1 MTDGAP
7 PAAPRRPPLSLPARL
22 SLLAWDTARPPHGAD
37 VLPRLVR
44 AGALAELAQRGLLAD
59 DHGVATPADLD
70 SATGDPVLDGLLE
83 LVRESGPRPWR
94 GWVSAWA
101 GYTFTAVREQLTAG
115 GWLRAGP
122 RRALGLLPPARYT
135 PARAGVPAA
144 LRERA
149 RRLLDGT
156 RPAAAADARDALVAV
171 LAVAAGLL
179 PAPPGA
185 DRAARERRADELAG
199 RAAAADPAL
208 GRVLDELRAA
218 LSATVTTTA
227 PARG

>member
-1 MTDGAP
+1 MTDGAR

-22 SLLAWDTARPPHGAD
+22 SLLAWDTARPPHGG

-44 AGALAELAQRGLLAD
+44 AGALAELAQRGLLVD
-59 DHGVATPADLD
+59 DHGIATPADLD
-70 SATGDPVLDGLLE
+70 SSTGDPVLDGLLE

-94 GWVSAWA
+94 AWVGAWA
-101 GYTFTAVREQLTAG
+101 GYTFTAVRDQLTAG
-115 GWLRAGP
+115 GWLRPGP
-122 RRALGLLPPARYT
+122 RRALGFLPPARYT

-156 RPAAAADARDALVAV
+156 RPAATADARDALVVV

-185 DRAARERRADELAG
+185 DRAARERRADDLAG

-218 LSATVTTTA
+218 LSATVPAAA